1 MQILSLGW
9 PLYVG
14 QLAVM
19 ANGII
24 DTAMAGHLSATDLAA
39 VAIGASV
46 FYTVY
51 VGLMGA
57 LQAMSPVAAQHF
69 GDPRRLRLRGLATV
83 HAGEGV
89 AVAGIDDQP
98 PRLALRQFR
107 PAQFHFRRGAF

>member
-1 MQILSLGW
+1 MRLIHARKRQIDRQRHADHAGGGTEHLG
-9 PLYVG
+9 
-14 QLAVM
+14 
-19 ANGII
+19 GI
-24 DTAMAGHLSATDLAA
+24 AA
-39 VAIGASV
+39 
-46 FYTVY
+46 
-51 VGLMGA
+51 
-57 LQAMSPVAAQHF
+57 PHF